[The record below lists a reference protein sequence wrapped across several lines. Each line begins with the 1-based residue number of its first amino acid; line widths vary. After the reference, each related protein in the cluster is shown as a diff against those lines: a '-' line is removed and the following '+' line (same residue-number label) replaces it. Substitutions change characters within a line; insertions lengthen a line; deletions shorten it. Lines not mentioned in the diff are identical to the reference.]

1 MAGQVKSTRHS
12 CGTRRPPASAS
23 VRNLAGDGHR
33 ESASGE
39 ARLKEA
45 YGNIVIHPY
54 LGLKTVLKSLHILKD
69 VQNI

>member
-12 CGTRRPPASAS
+12 CGTRCPPASAS

-33 ESASGE
+33 ESAGGE

-45 YGNIVIHPY
+45 YGNIDIHPY
-54 LGLKTVLKSLHILKD
+54 VGLKTVLKSSHILKD
-69 VQNI
+69 VQDI